1 MKLESID
8 VFALMVLQETTVQ
21 VKTVFYKNP
30 NMAKHTLKVSWCSHR
45 KVFKIFLAIFQ
56 HYVEIVY

>member
-1 MKLESID
+1 
-8 VFALMVLQETTVQ
+8 MVLQETTVQ

-56 HYVEIVY
+56 HYVQIVY